1 MVKRKI
7 LSMAASHERM
17 NSGDTARVSGLYGS
31 NHKQCSRASFWVQRD
46 QKLPDCIDC
55 GKSVRFTLL
64 KRLQHISEDADFR
77 QSSNQETALSDSG
90 SFDSDS
96 LDSAPSDD
104 EELTTD
110 GIKRMKRVP

>member
-7 LSMAASHERM
+7 LSMAPSHERL

-31 NHKQCSRASFWVQRD
+31 NHKQCSPDSFWVQRD
-46 QKLPDCIDC
+46 HKLPDCMDC

-64 KRLQHISEDADFR
+64 KKLKHISEDADFR
-77 QSSNQETALSDSG
+77 QSANQEMVLSDSG

-96 LDSAPSDD
+96 LDSTTMGD

-110 GIKRMKRVP
+110 GIKRIKRVP